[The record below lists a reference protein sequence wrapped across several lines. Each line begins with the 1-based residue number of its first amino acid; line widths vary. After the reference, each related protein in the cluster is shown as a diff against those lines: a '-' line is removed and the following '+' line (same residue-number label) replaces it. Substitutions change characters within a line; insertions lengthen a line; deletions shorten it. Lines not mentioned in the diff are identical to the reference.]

1 VRIETHSFLLV
12 MTTSTSEKED
22 GMTALAT
29 AIEKIRDKINAID
42 GGQFNV
48 KTEVSFSFCIF
59 LQLIKLMF
67 LFSLT

>member
-1 VRIETHSFLLV
+1 

-48 KTEVSFSFCIF
+48 KTEVSFAFCIF
-59 LQLIKLMF
+59 SELYH
-67 LFSLT
+67 LFF

>member
-1 VRIETHSFLLV
+1 

-29 AIEKIRDKINAID
+29 AIEKIKDKINSID

-48 KTEVSFSFCIF
+48 KTEVSFFFFFSKGIY
-59 LQLIKLMF
+59 
-67 LFSLT
+67 LFYLLSLT

>member
-1 VRIETHSFLLV
+1 

-29 AIEKIRDKINAID
+29 AIEKIREKINAID

-48 KTEVSFSFCIF
+48 KTEVCSFRSI
-59 LQLIKLMF
+59 
-67 LFSLT
+67 LFSKECICLCFLASRDHQNG

>member
-1 VRIETHSFLLV
+1 

-48 KTEVSFSFCIF
+48 KTEVCFWF
-59 LQLIKLMF
+59 
-67 LFSLT
+67 